1 MTTVIA
7 VSSVVVALASL
18 FLSFASQRRAAR
30 VALVQTHLALR
41 GRFLQIYQ
49 HLPLS
54 GDRDEG
60 TAAMQAYW
68 LNSYDEWFITTKLTP
83 QFRRLWSS
91 FYERAIIAGVA
102 HPVLEQELRRL
113 LREHEGFAL
122 YATEFVKDVEKMIGR
137 KLLDDDQQAPST
149 PPPT

>member
-1 MTTVIA
+1 
-7 VSSVVVALASL
+7 
-18 FLSFASQRRAAR
+18 
-30 VALVQTHLALR
+30 
-41 GRFLQIYQ
+41 
-49 HLPLS
+49 
-54 GDRDEG
+54 
-60 TAAMQAYW
+60 MQAYW

-113 LREHEGFAL
+113 LRDHEGFAL

-137 KLLDDDQQAPST
+137 KLLDDEQQAPST